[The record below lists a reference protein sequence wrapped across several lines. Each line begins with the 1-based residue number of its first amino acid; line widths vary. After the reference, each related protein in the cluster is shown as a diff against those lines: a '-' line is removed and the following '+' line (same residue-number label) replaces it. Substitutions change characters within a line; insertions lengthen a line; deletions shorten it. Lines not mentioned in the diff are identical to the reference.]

1 MELELTSFPQV
12 CGRALP
18 GATIASRRKCSQV
31 GRGEG
36 EGGRRRA
43 RAGRAEPCH
52 SSLGEYSTEVLPQ
65 ALRRETPSSVQRSLK
80 AAGL

>member
-36 EGGRRRA
+36 EGGRRRV
-43 RAGRAEPCH
+43 EE
-52 SSLGEYSTEVLPQ
+52 GEVGACGALPQ
-65 ALRRETPSSVQRSLK
+65 LPGRVLH
-80 AAGL
+80 